1 MIEISGRDKLSRDM
15 DEAQEVLSLLDGELG
30 TVSFNPSEPAS
41 IEAAI
46 QQAESMIDDRL
57 AAYSSNPI
65 IGPMIDDRLAAYS
78 SNPIIGPMIDG
89 LKEQYRNGIIERA
102 AAARLGEEQE

>member
-1 MIEISGRDKLSRDM
+1 MIEISGLDKLSRDM
-15 DEAQEVLSLLDGELG
+15 DEAQKVLSLLDGELG

-65 IGPMIDDRLAAYS
+65 IGPMID
-78 SNPIIGPMIDG
+78 G

-102 AAARLGEEQE
+102 AAARLGEEQKEWQRIWTY